1 MPKLKA
7 PKLTFDQAI
16 VMLPQV
22 FQPVERASYH
32 RLDLFLYGIEV
43 TEQFYILWPHI
54 GYAIA
59 DSKQYSGDHRPK
71 NCLVIIPKGL
81 EKECEKDDEA
91 NNEEH
96 LSRNHH
102 QLYVC
107 RLGK

>member
-32 RLDLFLYGIEV
+32 RLDLFLYGIEF

-54 GYAIA
+54 GYAID
-59 DSKQYSGDHRPK
+59 DSKQY
-71 NCLVIIPKGL
+71 I
-81 EKECEKDDEA
+81 CENAKSFLPRSFMEA
-91 NNEEH
+91 PM
-96 LSRNHH
+96 
-102 QLYVC
+102 
-107 RLGK
+107 